1 MPMPPTHL
9 GRIHVPS
16 KKTIK
21 KPAKK
26 PAAKV
31 TKPAARAAATK
42 SPKPAAG
49 GMKPIHAA
57 KPAAPVVPQSPPP
70 PTKKHPNRV
79 PPPPIGKNA
88 PRPMP
93 KKEPV
98 DEKAKKAPKI
108 DYSTALS
115 VAAVAMNQKT
125 DQTGYVM
132 VNGRRVRVLSAKAAS
147 FPSRRSKAA
156 AAAKEK
162 PAEEVDVSAIRTKL
176 SAKDLDQYREILL
189 RTRNELIGRVD
200 SLEDEALRSSGG
212 NLSNMPL
219 HMADVGTDTFDQ
231 EFALNLA
238 ASDREKLNEIDAA
251 LQRIQDRTYGVCQL
265 TGKPIPKARLDAN
278 PLAKHTVEA
287 ARLVER
293 GVAR

>member
-1 MPMPPTHL
+1 MSAAT
-9 GRIHVPS
+9 
-16 KKTIK
+16 
-21 KPAKK
+21 PAKKVAKKSAAK
-26 PAAKV
+26 PAAKGPV
-31 TKPAARAAATK
+31 AKAAKPAAA
-42 SPKPAAG
+42 

-57 KPAAPVVPQSPPP
+57 KPSAPVVPTSPPP

-98 DEKAKKAPKI
+98 EEKGKKTPKI

-115 VAAVAMNQKT
+115 VAAVAVNQKA
-125 DQTGYVM
+125 DSSGYVL
-132 VNGRRVRVLSAKAAS
+132 VNGRRVRVLSGKAAAT
-147 FPSRRSKAA
+147 PTKKSKAA
-156 AAAKEK
+156 AAAAKPKES
-162 PAEEVDVSAIRTKL
+162 EEVDVSAIRTKL
-176 SAKDLDQYREILL
+176 SDKDLDQYRQVLL
-189 RTRNELIGRVD
+189 RGRAELIGRVD

-231 EFALNLA
+231 EFALNMA
-238 ASDREKLNEIDAA
+238 ASDREKLAELDAA
-251 LQRIQDRTYGVCQL
+251 LQRIMDRTYGVCQL